1 VTQDKVYNDV
11 AFVAVIYGLFIWLP
25 SGIVNYITV
34 GKFRILP
41 WKKITEDSK

>member
-25 SGIVNYITV
+25 SGIVNYIMV